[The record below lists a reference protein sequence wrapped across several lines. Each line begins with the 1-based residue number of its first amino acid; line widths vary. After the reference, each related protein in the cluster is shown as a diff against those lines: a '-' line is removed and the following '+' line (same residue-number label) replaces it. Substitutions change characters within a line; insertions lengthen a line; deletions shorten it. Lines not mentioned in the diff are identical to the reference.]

1 MIYLKEEHEMIR
13 QTVRDF
19 ALREVEPGE
28 IERDE
33 GEEFPVDL
41 IAKMRELGLLGIPFP
56 EEYGGAGLDNL
67 AYVIAVEELARISG
81 SLALTLAAHVSL
93 GTSPI
98 YEFGTEEQRKKYVPR
113 LASGEMLGSFG
124 LTEPNAGSDAQGTQT
139 TAVRDGDDWIVNG
152 QKIYV
157 TNGGYAGSIIFTAV
171 TQQEPR
177 QISAF
182 IVDAGTPGLVR
193 GKKEVKLGCRS
204 SDTRVLHFEDC
215 RIPAANLVGGPSELG
230 KGFKFFMKTLDGGRI
245 SIGAMALGIAQG
257 AIDKAVPF
265 VRERKQFGQPIGA
278 FQGVSHRIAD
288 METEVQAARHMIY
301 HSAWLKDQHRPLAH
315 HSAMAK
321 LFASEV
327 AMRATSSAIQ
337 VLGAC
342 GYMKEYHVERY
353 MRDAKL
359 CEIGE
364 GTSEIQRLVIAR
376 QVIGR
381 LE

>member
-1 MIYLKEEHEMIR
+1 MIYLREEHQMIR
-13 QTVRDF
+13 EAVREF
-19 ALREVEPGE
+19 ALAEVEPGE

-33 GEEFPVDL
+33 KEEFPVDL
-41 IAKMRELGLLGIPFP
+41 IARMKDLGFLGIPFP
-56 EEYGGAGLDNL
+56 EEVGGAGMDCLSY
-67 AYVIAVEELARISG
+67 AIAVEELARISG
-81 SLALTLAAHVSL
+81 SLSLTLAAHVSL
-93 GTSPI
+93 GTAPI
-98 YEFGTEEQRKKYVPR
+98 HEFGTEDQKKRFVPR

-139 TAVRDGDDWIVNG
+139 TAVRSGDEWVVNG

-157 TNGGYAGSIIFTAV
+157 TNGGYAGSIIFTAL
-171 TQQEPR
+171 TKTEPR
-177 QISAF
+177 EISAF
-182 IVDAGTPGLVR
+182 IVEKGTPGLVY

-215 RIPAANLVGGPSELG
+215 RIPAENLVGGPSELG

-245 SIGAMALGIAQG
+245 SIGAMALGLAQG
-257 AIDKAVPF
+257 ALDKAIPF
-265 VRERKQFGQPIGA
+265 VKERKQFGKPIGS
-278 FQGVSHRIAD
+278 FQGVSHRLAD
-288 METEVQAARHMIY
+288 METEIQAARHMIY
-301 HSAWLKDQHRPLAH
+301 HCAWLKDTGRPLEH

-321 LFASEV
+321 MYASEV
-327 AMRATSSAIQ
+327 AMRATFSAIQ
-337 VLGAC
+337 ALGAC

-364 GTSEIQRLVIAR
+364 GTTEIQKLVIAR
-376 QVIGR
+376 HLLGR

>member
-1 MIYLKEEHEMIR
+1 MIYLKEEHELIR
-13 QTVRDF
+13 QTVREF
-19 ALREVEPGE
+19 ALKEVEPGE
-28 IERDE
+28 LERDE
-33 GEEFPVDL
+33 KEEFPVDL

-67 AYVIAVEELARISG
+67 SYVIAVEELARISG

-98 YEFGTEEQRKKYVPR
+98 YEFGTEEQRRKYVPR

-139 TAVRDGDDWIVNG
+139 AAVRDGDSWVING

-171 TQQEPR
+171 TQHEPR

-182 IVDAGTPGLVR
+182 IVDAGTPGLVL

-215 RIPAANLVGGPSELG
+215 RIPAENLVGGPSELG

-265 VRERKQFGQPIGA
+265 VKERKQFGKPVGA

-301 HSAWLKDQHRPLAH
+301 HSAWLKDQHRPLEH

-327 AMRATSSAIQ
+327 AMRATFSAIQ

-364 GTSEIQRLVIAR
+364 GTSEIQRLVISR
-376 QVIGR
+376 QLLGR
-381 LE
+381 LD